1 VTSSDVNKQQARELE
16 IVYRSLDKESCQ
28 ININ

>member
-16 IVYRSLDKESCQ
+16 IVYRSLDKESNFCFPF
-28 ININ
+28 

>member
-1 VTSSDVNKQQARELE
+1 VNKQQARELE

>member
-16 IVYRSLDKESCQ
+16 IVYRSLDKVVKLT
-28 ININ
+28 